1 MTWALMLVGNDLL
14 DDVRAQRGQPG
25 SHRSVAAVDGITGR
39 DDGLSFGGQAGQNQ
53 RDSRAQVVRDYL
65 GPLEHTGS
73 LYQGGISGYL
83 YLRAEFVELARQRVA
98 AVEDRLPDVA
108 GAVGQRGQGHDRRL
122 QVGREAGERAG
133 DHVDRAQRPLAADLQ
148 DRAVGGELD
157 AHLLQ

>member
-25 SHRSVAAVDGITGR
+25 SHRSVAQVDGITGR

-65 GPLEHTGS
+65 GPLEHIGS
-73 LYQGGISGYL
+73 VYQGAVSGYL
-83 YLRAEFVELARQRVA
+83 YLSAAFVELAAQREPGV
-98 AVEDRLPDVA
+98 
-108 GAVGQRGQGHDRRL
+108 
-122 QVGREAGERAG
+122 VGRTPVCQEAGERTG

-157 AHLLQ
+157 SHLLQ